1 MTAAWIVFY
10 AIGFLSAVFV
20 VAALV
25 LDLLRSVREDRA
37 AAAPSNKC
45 VPADQCRDAFPCH
58 R

>member
-1 MTAAWIVFY
+1 MTVAWVVFY

-20 VAALV
+20 VAVLV

-37 AAAPSNKC
+37 AAAPTKC

>member
-1 MTAAWIVFY
+1 MSVAWVVFY

-20 VAALV
+20 VAVLV
-25 LDLLRSVREDRA
+25 LDLVRSVREDRA
-37 AAAPSNKC
+37 AAAPTKC